1 MREAIRSI
9 VLWTICIFCVATAS
23 QAQSCSASAG
33 QFSSSTLS
41 ICPGDS
47 IQVNATGAFAGEG
60 YTTTYWLCDTNRV
73 FLAKASSAGKFAPRP
88 AGKYFVFAYNYQV
101 SNDAAFP
108 PQVDSS
114 VVRVRM
120 SSSGCFALS
129 DSLVLTLEDLLPPVI
144 RCKNITL
151 YLDEAGM
158 VDLSIDSI
166 DDGSFDECGTLKN
179 ARLRQSQFSCT
190 DLGENTNT
198 YYLEDETGNL
208 DSCNFT
214 VTVLDTIR
222 PTAICRNFT
231 VYLNSNGVAVLNP
244 DSLNLNSADN
254 CGGIKS
260 VEASPNRFTCANLG
274 DNLVI
279 LTIRDSSNN
288 ISLCSATV
296 TVLDTLRPNVVC
308 KNIEVF
314 LDEQGRASIVPSQVD
329 NESVDNCGT
338 IDSLELSQSEFTCAD
353 LGQKTVILTATDRS
367 GNKQSCT
374 AIVTV
379 RDTIKPWVECRTT
392 TIFLGSDG
400 QAVLLPLLINAGGS
414 DNCGEVTYRL
424 SRDRFSCADRGQVSV
439 TLYAT
444 DKAGNIDSCS
454 TLITVVDQVKPD
466 ARCKNIIVYLDASG
480 KAVITPEMV
489 NDGSADNCT
498 LDSLALDKTTF
509 TCENIGDNLVTLTV
523 YDAEGNFAACLAG
536 VTVLDSI
543 SPSFLCPADLVV
555 NTDSDGDKDC
565 AYTVTTRRLNPSNR
579 NDNCGIRRVYHNFT
593 AAPSDTTLRGAT
605 FPVGLTQ
612 VLWTIEDNN
621 GRTQTC
627 TVNVTVK
634 DILKPVP
641 VCADTVLVQ
650 LDANGSVQ
658 IDSSTVDEGSYD
670 NCAIVSFSLS
680 KTAFTCK
687 DVGFHRVTVSLQDGA
702 GNQKDTVV
710 VVGIMAGAACGTPKI
725 ANAKGPKIGDPCSCR
740 GNGAFDE
747 EIVIGPAL
755 PNQIWRVKST
765 TLRDSLNLNVYAA
778 GTQFREVKIKPDSSI
793 YVLRGVHLDG
803 QGYILEAESP
813 LFPGTL
819 SISNLCKYP
828 KPQIYDLD
836 NPICLFTPSITLT
849 GDGGTGVQG
858 SGSFKINGQ
867 NATVFNPKT
876 LGTGTH
882 QVTYT
887 FDAGNPAGKLEPKDV
902 GCTSTLT
909 KQVKVINNTASFA
922 CHSDISIT
930 VNSSCEVLVTP
941 NMLMVN
947 KLDCYD
953 DFEVILN
960 YNGTLVP
967 NPVPASYAGKTL
979 TGYIR
984 FKPTP
989 NVISC
994 NVNITLR
1001 DISGP
1006 RIISCPADMGTG
1018 LVCTDFDSIFNN
1030 VKTID
1035 PTFRNFTGR
1044 PIVEDNCGNTTIT
1057 FTDAIVN
1064 FANCHPN
1071 NFVKGIIRTF
1081 TAKDK
1086 FGNTSTC
1093 VQQFFF
1099 RRPGTI
1105 YLPKDT
1111 LVKTNCEQP
1120 ALPND
1125 NQGNLS
1131 ATISGQPWFINGFGK
1146 KVYLDNS
1153 ANTCNYSATYTDQR
1167 VSVCGN
1173 RYALLRN
1180 WQVIDW
1186 CDASKSISKR
1196 QYIEVGD
1203 FDAPVVSSPELD
1215 LDRNGVVDD
1224 TLRYGVAPFS
1234 CLASFA
1240 LPTPK
1245 IKDCSSTTTT
1255 TEIYSWQPE
1264 TISGFPTG
1272 RIIWV
1277 KLDLPVVNGQVQNVP
1292 LGTHYFIFT
1301 VRDICNQ
1308 ETKDTVAFKVLD
1320 RIAPTMICNSD
1331 FNLSLGGGGMARI
1344 TTADANKGSRDNCDN
1359 TNLKLEVRRLLTKAC
1374 FPDSTSL
1381 YSPWGAFVDF
1391 TCCDVGTL
1399 ATVELRGTDKYG
1411 NFNTCITRFQV
1422 EDKLAPSC
1430 TPPPDRT
1437 IKCSDIPEG
1446 LDITQLAVLQ
1456 RNFGLPT
1463 VEDNCEVIWE
1473 ELPPAVNLDN
1483 CGVGSITRKF
1493 RAKDAAG
1500 NLSAGICEQ
1509 VITVNPV
1516 HNYEIKFPK
1525 DVVSYCG
1532 VPVADTLLMKE
1543 LACDVL
1549 AFNVEDK
1556 QFTVP
1561 GGGCY
1566 QIFRT
1571 YQVINFCEY
1580 DDVSAPIILSRDM
1593 DCDLLP
1599 GDEDLW
1605 LMVRPN
1611 GVTYLDKDNNEN
1623 NVFPRNNERGRSCD
1637 GLGNPIGQW
1646 SNSNLNTAIKSRG
1659 FWQYTQQIT
1668 IIDTVKPVINYTQ
1681 AAPFCGTN
1689 NSTCDGAVDLLFT
1702 VSENCTPGSLQISAW
1717 VDFGN
1722 NGSNDRQLSSTEIQG
1737 TYPNFR
1743 IKGTFSLGNHAFV
1756 VQVKDACGNIGTR
1769 SLPFQVVDC
1778 KAPAPICKSGITV
1791 TLHALNP
1798 ARDVDGDGKD
1808 DLAYTVV
1815 KAADFI
1821 ASPITDCSGPVRYS
1835 INREGFVPNI
1845 NQDSLVL
1852 TCKDEGTVIVEIQ
1865 AWDNANNPMAIQPD
1879 GRLGGPNHDFCL
1891 NFVTVQNNGD
1901 ICIPPPQGVLGG
1913 MIQTEARQA
1922 LPNVEVTLS
1931 GQGSNKTTTTSNG
1944 NYLFL
1949 NLVEGNDY
1957 TLTPKLN
1964 AEHNNGVSTFDLIL
1978 IRKHILG
1985 IEALSSPYRMI
1996 AADANASKSVTTLDL
2011 IAIQKLILNLD
2022 IAFKNNSSWRF
2033 VDGNYRFPDPS
2044 NPWALN
2050 FPEAYSIND
2059 LVGQKLSANFIGVKI
2074 GDVNGSANLGFAAP
2088 EIRSIAEPMWVD
2100 LEDQNLSRGQ
2110 TYQVPVRVKDL
2121 ANIQGYQLALSYV
2134 TAQAELLDIQY
2145 GLAKAENFGVFKEDG
2160 LITTN
2165 WYTDQAQQ
2173 NPNAILFTLV
2183 FRAKGNTQLSQV
2195 LRLNPGRMV
2204 AEAYSFAAERLP
2216 VQLRFNETE
2225 VLAPNFE
2232 LFQNVPNPFQESTSI
2247 RFYLPEAGEG
2257 KLLVYDAA
2265 GRLLKEIK
2273 GDFVQGV
2280 NQLELLDNEL
2290 PSGVLYYSFRSGKY
2304 AATRK
2309 MIKK

>member
-9 VLWTICIFCVATAS
+9 VLWAICIFCAAVQT
-23 QAQSCSASAG
+23 QAQSCSAFAG
-33 QFSSSTLS
+33 QFSSTTLTT
-41 ICPGDS
+41 CPGDS
-47 IQVNATGAFAGEG
+47 IQVGVNGAFVGEA
-60 YTTTYWLCDTNRV
+60 YAIEYWLTDTNRV
-73 FLAKASSAGKFAPRP
+73 FLAKASSTGKFAPRP
-88 AGKYFVFAYNYQV
+88 AGKYFVFAYNYERNNQ
-101 SNDAAFP
+101 AEFP
-108 PQVDSS
+108 PQVDSTVMKLRLS
-114 VVRVRM
+114 GM
-120 SSSGCFALS
+120 GCFALS
-129 DSLVLTLEDLLPPVI
+129 DSLILTLADRIPPVV
-144 RCKNITL
+144 RCKNVTIYLNAAGVATL
-151 YLDEAGM
+151 STAQVE
-158 VDLSIDSI
+158 
-166 DDGSFDECGTLKN
+166 DGSSEECSTIQN
-179 ARLRQSQFSCT
+179 ARLHKAQFTCA
-190 DLGENTNT
+190 DRGERRNT
-198 YYLEDETGNL
+198 YYLADESGNL

-222 PTAICRNFT
+222 PQAICRNVK
-231 VYLNSNGVAVLNP
+231 VYLNANGVAVLSA
-244 DSLNLNSADN
+244 DSLNFNSSDN
-254 CGGIKS
+254 CGGIKN
-260 VEASPNRFTCANLG
+260 VEASQSRFTCADLG

-279 LTIRDSSNN
+279 LTVRDSSNN
-288 ISLCSATV
+288 ISLCSSTV
-296 TVLDTLRPNVVC
+296 TVLDTLRPNVQC

-314 LDEQGRASIVPSQVD
+314 LNEEGKVSIVPSQV
-329 NESVDNCGT
+329 NRESVDNCGT
-338 IDSLELSQSEFTCAD
+338 LDSLMLSQTEFTCAD
-353 LGQKTVILTATDRS
+353 LGQKTVTLTAIDRS
-367 GNKQSCT
+367 GNQQSCT
-374 AIVTV
+374 TTVTV
-379 RDTIKPWVECRTT
+379 RDTIKPRVQCRTT

-400 QAVLLPLLINAGGS
+400 QAVLLPVLINAGGS
-414 DNCGEVTYRL
+414 DNCGTVTYRL
-424 SRDRFSCADRGQVSV
+424 SRDRFFCADRGQISV

-444 DKAGNIDSCS
+444 DAAGNIDSCS

-466 ARCKNIIVYLDASG
+466 ARCKNITVYLDANG
-480 KAVITPEMV
+480 KAVITPDMV
-489 NDGSADNCT
+489 NNGSADNCRV
-498 LDSLALDKTTF
+498 DSLAIDKNTF

-523 YDAEGNFAACLAG
+523 YDAERNFATCLAG
-536 VTVLDSI
+536 VTVLDTLA
-543 SPSFLCPADLVV
+543 PSFQCPNDLSV
-555 NTDSDGDKDC
+555 NSDSDGDKDC
-565 AYTVTTRRLNPSNR
+565 GYTVTTRRLNPRNR
-579 NDNCGIRRVYHNFT
+579 QDNCGILKVYHDFA

-605 FPVGLTQ
+605 FPIGVTQ
-612 VLWTIEDNN
+612 VLWTIEDTH
-621 GRTQTC
+621 GRKHTC
-627 TVNVTVK
+627 MVNVTVR
-634 DILKPVP
+634 DVLAPVP

-650 LDANGSVQ
+650 LGANGTLQ
-658 IDSSTVDEGSYD
+658 IDSTTVDEGSYD
-670 NCAIVSFSLS
+670 NCSIAHFTLS
-680 KTAFTCK
+680 KTNFTCK
-687 DVGFHRVTVSLQDGA
+687 DIGFHRVKVTLLDAA
-702 GNQKDTVV
+702 GNRADTIV
-710 VVGIMAGAACGTPKI
+710 VVGIIAGSACGTPKI

-755 PNQIWRVKST
+755 PNQIWRVKTT
-765 TLRDSLNLNVYAA
+765 TLRDSLNLNVYAP
-778 GTQFREVKIKPDSSI
+778 GTLFREVKIKPDSSI

-803 QGYILEAESP
+803 QGYTLEAESP

-836 NPICLFTPSITLT
+836 NPICLFTPSINLT
-849 GDGGTGVQG
+849 GDGGAGVQG
-858 SGSFKINGQ
+858 SGSFKINNQ

-876 LGTGTH
+876 LGVGTH
-882 QVTYT
+882 QVSYT

-902 GCTSTLT
+902 GCTTTLI
-909 KQVKVINNTASFA
+909 KQVQVINNTASFA
-922 CHSDISIT
+922 CRSDISIT
-930 VNSSCEVLVTP
+930 VNGSCEVLVTP
-941 NMLMVN
+941 GMLMVN

-984 FKPTP
+984 FRPTP
-989 NVISC
+989 NIISC

-1001 DISGP
+1001 DITGP
-1006 RIISCPADMGTG
+1006 QIKSCPADITTG
-1018 LVCTDFDSIFNN
+1018 LVCTDYDSIFNN

-1044 PIVEDNCGNTTIT
+1044 PVVEDNCGGTTIT
-1057 FTDAIVN
+1057 FSDQIIN

-1071 NFVKGIIRTF
+1071 YVKGIIRTF

-1099 RRPGTI
+1099 RRPATI
-1105 YLPKDT
+1105 YFPKDT
-1111 LVKTNCEQP
+1111 LVKVNCEQA
-1120 ALPND
+1120 ALPTD
-1125 NQGNLS
+1125 SQGNLS
-1131 ATISGQPWFINGFGK
+1131 TAIAGRPWFINGFGK

-1167 VSVCGN
+1167 VTVCGS

-1180 WQVIDW
+1180 WKIQDW
-1186 CDASKSISKR
+1186 CDPGRILEKR
-1196 QYIEVGD
+1196 QYVEVGD
-1203 FDAPVVSSPELD
+1203 FDAPIVSNPELD
-1215 LDRNGVVDD
+1215 LDRNGIIDD
-1224 TLRYGVAPFS
+1224 TLRYSVAPFN
-1234 CLASFA
+1234 CLASFT

-1245 IKDCSSTTTT
+1245 IKDCSSTTLT

-1277 KLDLPVVNGQVQNVP
+1277 KLDLPVTNGQVQNVP

-1331 FNLSLGGGGMARI
+1331 FIVSLGGGGMARI
-1344 TTADANKGSRDNCDN
+1344 TTADANKSSRDNCDN
-1359 TNLKLEVRRLLTKAC
+1359 TNLKLEVRRLLTAAC

-1381 YSPWGAFVDF
+1381 YSAWGSFVDF
-1391 TCCDVGTL
+1391 TCCDVGEL
-1399 ATVELRGTDKYG
+1399 GTVELRGTDRFG
-1411 NFNTCITRFQV
+1411 NFNTCITRLQI
-1422 EDKLAPSC
+1422 EDKLAPTC
-1430 TPPPDRT
+1430 TPPPNRT
-1437 IKCSDIPEG
+1437 INCNDIPAG

-1463 VEDNCEVIWE
+1463 VEDNCEVTWE
-1473 ELPPAVNLDN
+1473 ELPPTVNLDN
-1483 CGVGSITRKF
+1483 CSVGNIIRKF

-1500 NLSAGICEQ
+1500 NVSESICEQ

-1516 HNYEIKFPK
+1516 RNYEIKFPK
-1525 DVVSYCG
+1525 DVTSYCG
-1532 VPVADTLLMKE
+1532 VPVPDTLLMKE
-1543 LACDVL
+1543 IACDVL

-1571 YQVINFCEY
+1571 YQVINLCEY
-1580 DDVSAPIILSRDM
+1580 DDASAPIILSRDM

-1605 LMVRPN
+1605 VMVRPN

-1637 GLGNPIGQW
+1637 GLGNPIGHW
-1646 SNSNLNTAIKSRG
+1646 SSNLNTALKSRG

-1668 IIDTVKPVINYTQ
+1668 VIDTVKPVINYTQ
-1681 AAPFCGTN
+1681 AAPFCGNN

-1702 VSENCTPGSLQISAW
+1702 VSENCTPGSLQVTAW
-1717 VDFGN
+1717 FDFNN
-1722 NGSNDRQLSSTEIQG
+1722 NGTNDRQLSSTEIQG

-1756 VQVKDACGNIGTR
+1756 VQIKDACGNTGMR
-1769 SLPFQVVDC
+1769 RLPFRVVDC
-1778 KAPAPICKSGITV
+1778 KAPSPICKSGITV

-1798 ARDVDGDGKD
+1798 ARDIDGDGKE

-1821 ASPITDCSGPVRYS
+1821 ASPTTDCSGPIRYS
-1835 INREGFVPNI
+1835 INREGFLPNL
-1845 NQDSLVL
+1845 NQDSLIL
-1852 TCKDEGTVIVEIQ
+1852 TCKDEGTVIVEVH
-1865 AWDNANNPMAIQPD
+1865 AWDSANNPMAIQPD
-1879 GRLGGPNHDFCL
+1879 GRLGGANHDFCL

-1901 ICIPPPQGVLGG
+1901 ICIPLPQGALGG
-1913 MIQTEARQA
+1913 MIQTELRQG
-1922 LPNVEVTLS
+1922 LPNVEITLS
-1931 GQGSNKTTTTSNG
+1931 GQGNNRTTSASNG
-1944 NYLFL
+1944 NYVFL

-1964 AEHNNGVSTFDLIL
+1964 TGVTNGVSTFDLIL
-1978 IRKHILG
+1978 IRKHILA
-1985 IEALSSPYRMI
+1985 ITVLDSPYKLI

-2033 VDGNYRFPDPS
+2033 IDANYRFPDPS
-2044 NPWALN
+2044 NPWAQN
-2050 FPEAYSIND
+2050 FPETYSIND
-2059 LVGQKLSANFIGVKI
+2059 LVGQKLSANFTAVKI
-2074 GDVNGSANLGFAAP
+2074 GDVNLSATPGFATP
-2088 EIRSIAEPMWVD
+2088 EIRSTAEPMWID
-2100 LEDQNLSRGQ
+2100 LEDQNLNRGQ
-2110 TYQVPVRVKDL
+2110 TYSVPVRVKDL
-2121 ANIQGYQLALSYV
+2121 AQIQGYQLALSY
-2134 TAQAELLDIQY
+2134 TTGQAELLDIQY
-2145 GLAKAENFGVFKEDG
+2145 GLAKAENFGIFKEEG

-2165 WYTDQAQQ
+2165 WYTDQAQM
-2173 NPNAILFTLV
+2173 NSDAILFTLV
-2183 FRAKGNTQLSQV
+2183 FRAKGNGKLSQV
-2195 LRLNPGRMV
+2195 LRLNPGRMI
-2204 AEAYSFAAERLP
+2204 AEAYSFDTERLP
-2216 VQLRFNETE
+2216 VQLRFNDVEAA
-2225 VLAPNFE
+2225 APNFE
-2232 LFQNVPNPFQESTSI
+2232 LYQNVPNPFQESTSI

-2257 KLLVYDAA
+2257 RLLVYDAA
-2265 GRLLKEIK
+2265 GRLLKELK
-2273 GDFVQGV
+2273 GEFVQGL
-2280 NQLELLDNEL
+2280 NQFDLLDSEL

-2309 MIKK
+2309 MVKK